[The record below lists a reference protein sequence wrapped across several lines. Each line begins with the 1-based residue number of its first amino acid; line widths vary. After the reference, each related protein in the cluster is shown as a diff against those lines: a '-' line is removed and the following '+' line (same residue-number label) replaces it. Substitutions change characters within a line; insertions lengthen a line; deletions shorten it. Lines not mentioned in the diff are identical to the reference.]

1 MSFSDCPIFSHLILS
16 CHTKPLTRAT
26 PALLC
31 CVVQTPALQHYSGY
45 TESSLRACAV
55 ELHGVLSAA
64 PASQLQAVRKKYA
77 TAKANFVSTLALPT
91 L

>member
-1 MSFSDCPIFSHLILS
+1 MLNYSFPPHEAVNMCDPCVPV
-16 CHTKPLTRAT
+16 
-26 PALLC
+26 LC